1 MLAYTTLV
9 GLFGLGI
16 FTGALIAVQ
25 SVLNSSLGARIGLL
39 GSALV
44 LTIISMG
51 LLLVFI
57 VFFPRTANLR
67 ALPSF
72 SEWYLYF
79 GGILGVVIIASPIFL
94 VPKLGAATTLTAL
107 VVGQLTAGVIIDH
120 FGLISA
126 PKIEAGLLRVAGVV
140 LITLGAIFI
149 SK

>member
-1 MLAYTTLV
+1 MAYTTLV

-16 FTGALIAVQ
+16 LTGALIAVQ

-51 LLLVFI
+51 LILVFI

-72 SEWYLYF
+72 SEWYLYL

-94 VPKLGAATTLTAL
+94 VPKLGVATTLTAI
-107 VVGQLTAGVIIDH
+107 VVGQLTTGVVIDH

-126 PKIEAGLLRVAGVV
+126 PKIEAGLLRAVGVV
-140 LITLGAIFI
+140 LIALGALFI